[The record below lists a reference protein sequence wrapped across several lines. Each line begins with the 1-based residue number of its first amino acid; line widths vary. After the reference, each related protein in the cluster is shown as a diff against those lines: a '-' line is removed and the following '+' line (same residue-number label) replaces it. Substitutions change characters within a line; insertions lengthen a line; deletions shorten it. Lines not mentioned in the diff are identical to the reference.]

1 MDNKI
6 ACFLLVFL
14 FMVSCGKDDDSDG
27 SGVLEL
33 SHSTINFTTEKD
45 ASLVKVQTDKN
56 WTATCDAGW
65 ISFSAENGEGTTAF
79 LIGASENKTFLREAT
94 ITISA
99 GNTKKSIQV
108 IQSGVSKIEFELNGV
123 IFRFLPVQADT
134 LFYFDFP
141 FRSVYLDSYFI
152 SETEI
157 TNAQWNAIVGSLPY
171 NDENSKP
178 NLPVIVNW
186 NQISTEF
193 LPKINSKVSY
203 LFRLPT
209 EHEWE
214 LAAMG
219 GKKNI
224 NSSYAGSIYIDEV
237 AWYWLN
243 AGGKKHEVGL
253 KQPNELGLYDMSG
266 NVSEWCSDWYE
277 QWTDLNPPPSES
289 TNPTG
294 PATGTLKV
302 IRGGD
307 FIAERFEYD
316 RNNCSVSSRNYLP
329 PDISTEGFL
338 YDGYYHYTG
347 FRLVI
352 AK

>member
-1 MDNKI
+1 M
-6 ACFLLVFL
+6 
-14 FMVSCGKDDDSDG
+14 
-27 SGVLEL
+27 
-33 SHSTINFTTEKD
+33 
-45 ASLVKVQTDKN
+45 
-56 WTATCDAGW
+56 
-65 ISFSAENGEGTTAF
+65 
-79 LIGASENKTFLREAT
+79 GASENKTFLREAT